1 MKDEIENNSN
11 EGFMSRWSKRKSI
24 KKSDQVNTKTS
35 VDKIKF
41 KNDEVKEQNIIET
54 EENDEKQY
62 DALNDQ
68 ELLDKF
74 KLPDPEKIKKEKG
87 LDLFFK
93 DGINQ
98 SELAILMDM
107 EKAPLSRLLDRME
120 IKGWVIRKNESKDR
134 RTKNIYLSESVKP
147 LISSMRDKAAD
158 YRSESLSILTNKDLN
173 KLKEI
178 LQILK
183 KDLTSKI

>member
-1 MKDEIENNSN
+1 MKEI
-11 EGFMSRWSKRKSI
+11 F
-24 KKSDQVNTKTS
+24 
-35 VDKIKF
+35 
-41 KNDEVKEQNIIET
+41 
-54 EENDEKQY
+54 EENIGLLIHDVARLLRVLY
-62 DALNDQ
+62 DRQMASIGLTRSQ
-68 ELLDKF
+68 WWLLTY
-74 KLPDPEKIKKEKG
+74 
-87 LDLFFK
+87 LFFK

-147 LISSMRDKAAD
+147 LISSMREKAAN
-158 YRSESLSILTNKDLN
+158 YRDESLSILTDNDLN
-173 KLKEI
+173 KLKDI

-183 KDLTSKI
+183 KDLSSKI

>member
-1 MKDEIENNSN
+1 MA
-11 EGFMSRWSKRKSI
+11 SI
-24 KKSDQVNTKTS
+24 GLTRSQWW
-35 VDKIKF
+35 
-41 KNDEVKEQNIIET
+41 
-54 EENDEKQY
+54 
-62 DALNDQ
+62 
-68 ELLDKF
+68 LLTY
-74 KLPDPEKIKKEKG
+74 
-87 LDLFFK
+87 LFFK

-173 KLKEI
+173 KLKDI

>member
-1 MKDEIENNSN
+1 LKEI
-11 EGFMSRWSKRKSI
+11 F
-24 KKSDQVNTKTS
+24 
-35 VDKIKF
+35 
-41 KNDEVKEQNIIET
+41 
-54 EENDEKQY
+54 EENIGLLIHDVARLLRVLY
-62 DALNDQ
+62 DRQMASIGLTRSQ
-68 ELLDKF
+68 WWLLTY
-74 KLPDPEKIKKEKG
+74 LY
-87 LDLFFK
+87 FK

-134 RTKNIYLSESVKP
+134 RTKNIYLSENVKP
-147 LISSMRDKAAD
+147 LISSMRDKASE
-158 YRSESLSILTNKDLN
+158 YRSESLSILNNKDIN
-173 KLKEI
+173 KLKDI

>member
-1 MKDEIENNSN
+1 MKEI
-11 EGFMSRWSKRKSI
+11 F
-24 KKSDQVNTKTS
+24 
-35 VDKIKF
+35 
-41 KNDEVKEQNIIET
+41 
-54 EENDEKQY
+54 EENIGLLIHDVARLLRVLY
-62 DALNDQ
+62 DRQMSSIGLTRSQ
-68 ELLDKF
+68 WWLLTY
-74 KLPDPEKIKKEKG
+74 
-87 LDLFFK
+87 LFFK

-120 IKGWVIRKNESKDR
+120 KKGWVIRKNENKDR
-134 RTKNIYLSESVKP
+134 RIKNIYLSESIKP

-158 YRSESLSILTNKDLN
+158 YRSESLSILTDEERN
-173 KLKEI
+173 KLKDI

>member
-1 MKDEIENNSN
+1 MKEI
-11 EGFMSRWSKRKSI
+11 F
-24 KKSDQVNTKTS
+24 
-35 VDKIKF
+35 
-41 KNDEVKEQNIIET
+41 
-54 EENDEKQY
+54 EENIGLLIHDVARLLRGLY
-62 DALNDQ
+62 DRQMASIGLTRSQ
-68 ELLDKF
+68 WWLLTY
-74 KLPDPEKIKKEKG
+74 
-87 LDLFFK
+87 LFFK
-93 DGINQ
+93 NGINQ

-158 YRSESLSILTNKDLN
+158 YRSESLSILTNEDLN
-173 KLKEI
+173 KLKDI